1 MVCAAKGYPLV
12 VTMAETFS
20 IERRRLDAVSGRQG
34 HHHSASA
41 RAVGMVKKTIELAEK
56 HGWYYTRQ
64 FENEANAD
72 MHSRTTAQ
80 EILQGFQK
88 RSAGLLGNGIRHRGH
103 AEGRGRAFW
112 QRSGRRRRS
121 WSASRTM
128 PHAFQRH
135 RAVA

>member
-20 IERRRLDAVSGRQG
+20 IERRRLMRFLGAKVIITP
-34 HHHSASA
+34 ASA

-80 EILQGFQK
+80 EILQDFK
-88 RSAGLLGNGIRHRGH
+88 NDRLDLLGNGFGTGGTLR
-103 AEGRGRAFW
+103 AWRAFW

-128 PHAFQRH
+128 RPCFPAH